1 MQPPHPPKQAAR
13 QTRRYNAVSKSCVSS
28 ESPSFFPMLIHR
40 ALRKRSHVRP
50 VAHFAGFFLQIGND
64 VSPRTASGSA
74 EATKRESSLAFSGLT
89 ERKKVYDSV
98 IVSTSRVSGSLA
110 KAGST
115 KKTTGISTF

>member
-64 VSPRTASGSA
+64 VSPRCFIQNANWHSRTNDEFTRIGQPPIEILRGPAKTGSA
-74 EATKRESSLAFSGLT
+74 
-89 ERKKVYDSV
+89 
-98 IVSTSRVSGSLA
+98 
-110 KAGST
+110 
-115 KKTTGISTF
+115 